1 MTPPTVA
8 LITVTYNSARELEEH
23 WKDAAALGVPW
34 IVVDNA
40 SDDGSADIAAGL
52 GAEQV
57 VRLPRNVGF
66 SAANNVGVALTG
78 ADCLIFVNPDVR
90 VDGDS
95 ARELAGFAVSR
106 QALVAPQLLNSDL
119 TVQENGRA
127 APFLYRKL
135 SHFIGKGR
143 QEYEVVTQPDE
154 LARISWA
161 IGAAIA
167 IPRAIFTEIGGWDSS
182 FFIYYEDSDICLRAR
197 AKGHPVL
204 LLGSV
209 RWVHAWAR
217 ATRRSF
223 SLASWKFE
231 FRSAARF
238 YGRYPGLLLHPRL
251 FRSAG
256 RVSYRDERQIESLG

>member
-8 LITVTYNSARELEEH
+8 LITVTYNSARDLEEH
-23 WKDAAALGVPW
+23 WEDAAGLGVPW

-40 SDDGSADIAAGL
+40 SRDGSGDIAARL
-52 GAEQV
+52 GAHQV
-57 VRLPRNVGF
+57 IRLPRNVGF
-66 SAANNVGVALTG
+66 SAANNVAAALSD
-78 ADCLIFVNPDVR
+78 AECLIFVNPDVR

-95 ARELAGFAVSR
+95 VRTLAEFAVTR
-106 QALVAPQLLNSDL
+106 RALVAPQLLNRDL
-119 TVQENGRA
+119 TLQENGRA
-127 APFLYRKL
+127 APYLYRKL
-135 SHFIGKGR
+135 AHFVGR
-143 QEYEVVTQPDE
+143 GRSEYEVVTQHGE
-154 LARISWA
+154 LAHISWA

-167 IPRAIFTEIGGWDSS
+167 IPRGIFTDIDGWDSS

-197 AKGHPVL
+197 AKGYPVL

-223 SLASWKFE
+223 SLASWKVE
-231 FRSAARF
+231 IKSAARF

-251 FRSAG
+251 FRSA
-256 RVSYRDERQIESLG
+256 RFVSYRDERQIVSLD

>member
-1 MTPPTVA
+1 MTLPTVA
-8 LITVTYNSARELEEH
+8 LITVTYNSARDLEEH
-23 WKDAAALGVPW
+23 WQDAAALGVPW

-95 ARELAGFAVSR
+95 VRELAEFAVSR

-143 QEYEVVTQPDE
+143 QQYEVVTQPHE

-231 FRSAARF
+231 VRSAARF
-238 YGRYPGLLLHPRL
+238 YARYPGLLLHPRL
-251 FRSAG
+251 LRAAG
-256 RVSYRDERQIESLG
+256 RVPYRDVRQIESLG

>member
-1 MTPPTVA
+1 MTPTVA
-8 LITVTYNSARELEEH
+8 LITVTYNSARDLEEH
-23 WKDAAALGVPW
+23 WKGVGDLGVPW

-40 SDDGSADIAAGL
+40 SQDASADIAAHL

-57 VRLPRNVGF
+57 IRLPRNVGF
-66 SAANNVGVALTG
+66 SAANNVGTSLTS
-78 ADCLIFVNPDVR
+78 ADCFIFVNPDVR

-95 ARELAGFAVSR
+95 ARRLAEFAVSR
-106 QALVAPQLLNSDL
+106 QALVAPQLLNGDL

-127 APFLYRKL
+127 APYLYRKL

-143 QEYEVVTQPDE
+143 AEYEVVTQHGE

-167 IPRAIFTEIGGWDSS
+167 IPRTIFAEIGGWDSS

-197 AKGHPVL
+197 AKGHPVM

-231 FRSAARF
+231 VKSALRF

-251 FRSAG
+251 FRFAG
-256 RVSYRDERQIESLG
+256 RVAYRDERQIEALD